1 MEAPEK
7 LYYEA
12 HKSLLK
18 LGSPELSISDLRS
31 CAGIKKSNPFTL
43 KLCMASYFI
52 NIQQKIRWA
61 SRFGRMSKLFPP
73 LIYTGCPKK
82 KLRFVFRGHFRPLN
96 DQKSKKARKQ
106 TPPKIQ
112 FYLLGGVSRSVLW
125 IYKVS
130 LQHCFHT
137 STSSAAVPLALSWF
151 DP

>member
-52 NIQQKIRWA
+52 NIQQVIRWA
-61 SRFGRMSKLFPP
+61 SCFGRMSKLFPP
-73 LIYTGCPKK
+73 L
-82 KLRFVFRGHFRPLN
+82 LRYNPWHYRDSVSQSHSHNIRDSQQSNVRSAAAN
-96 DQKSKKARKQ
+96 VWINQSQDIKARCS
-106 TPPKIQ
+106 
-112 FYLLGGVSRSVLW
+112 Y
-125 IYKVS
+125 
-130 LQHCFHT
+130 
-137 STSSAAVPLALSWF
+137 SSFPIEEIMGLETF
-151 DP
+151 